1 MTRTALSS
9 PRPSI
14 DLPGA
19 ASVLERLYGLHGSLE
34 ELPGELDRNFL
45 VTVGPDRRFVLK
57 IYGTAAKAEVL
68 DFQDAALAH
77 IAQHDSALP
86 VPRVQAD
93 RDGKSTAQTR
103 LADGSMRL
111 VRLLTWLPGK
121 TMGGT
126 APYEPA
132 LLRSLGE
139 FLARLDRALEGFHH
153 PAMDRSLLWALTSA
167 PEHKKLLTHIEDP
180 QRRALAAGILGKF
193 ETKIEPA
200 LRGLR
205 QQVIHHDANDYNI
218 LIDERRRVS
227 GLIDF
232 GDMVA
237 GPTVAELAVAAAYA
251 MFGHVDPIKAVLPLI
266 AGYHDVSPL
275 SETELDLLLDLI
287 RTRLAQSVCMSSWQ
301 FSRDRSNTYLLISQ
315 KDAWTL
321 LEKLAVINET
331 FARFQFRDACG
342 LPANPATPK
351 ILAWLGQAEG
361 RIGPICRHDLR
372 REKGLVFDWSAESAD
387 LKALE
392 ALPDLKSR
400 SDHLFARMAAAGA
413 AFGVGRYREDRTVYR
428 TDLFAAAGGEERRTV
443 HLGIDLFLPAGEPVF
458 APLAGKV
465 HLLEN
470 NRAEGDYGPMI
481 VLEHEADDG
490 TPFWTLYGHL
500 AEKTLA
506 AHRVGDLVER
516 GETIAWIGTYPTN
529 GNWIPHL
536 HFQLITNFAGRGSD
550 IEGVVKRSEIDLW
563 ESLCP
568 DPNIILGIPDLVS
581 AIPPRS
587 PDYLLAQRHRHL
599 SPSLSLSYAEPLKIV
614 RGRGQFLYDE
624 QGRAWLDMVNNV
636 AHVGHCHPR
645 VVAAGQ
651 AQMAEL
657 NTNTRYLH
665 DNIVDYA
672 RRLTATLPDPL
683 SVCFFVN
690 SGSEANDLAIR
701 LARAYT
707 GQRDILAVDVA
718 YHGNL
723 SSLVD
728 ISPYKFDGPGG
739 KGRPPQTWVCAKPDG
754 YRGALKYG
762 TADLGARYAQE
773 IGKQIAAVRA
783 EGRGVAA
790 FFCESVLSCAGQ
802 IVLPPGYLAS
812 AYEQVRAAGGLCVA
826 DEVQVGFGRVGSHM
840 WGFETQ
846 GVVPDIVTM
855 GKPIGNGHPV
865 AAVVTTKA
873 IAAAFANGMEYF
885 NTFGGNPVSAAIG
898 IAVLDVI
905 RDEHLQHRALVVGQR
920 LIDGLEALKQRH
932 LLIGDVRGLGL
943 FVGIEFVRDRA
954 TLEPAAKE
962 TKAVIEAMKRRGMLL
977 SIDGPLYNV
986 IKIKPPMV
994 FDQDDADR
1002 FLAGLDDVLSA
1013 P

>member
-1 MTRTALSS
+1 MTETAISS

-14 DLPGA
+14 DLSEA
-19 ASVLERLYGLHGSLE
+19 ARVLDRLYGLHGSLE

-45 VTVGPDRRFVLK
+45 VTVAPDQRFVLK
-57 IYGTAAKAEVL
+57 IYGTAANAEVL
-68 DFQDAALAH
+68 DFQNAALAH
-77 IAQHDSALP
+77 IALHDQALP
-86 VPRVQAD
+86 VPRVVPD
-93 RDGKSTAQTR
+93 RSGNTTAETG
-103 LADGSMRL
+103 LADGTTRL
-111 VRLLTWLPGK
+111 VRMLTWLPGR
-121 TMGGT
+121 TMGGSG
-126 APYEPA
+126 PSEPQ

-139 FLARLDRALEGFHH
+139 FLARLDRALEDFRHA
-153 PAMDRSLLWALTSA
+153 AMERPLLWALTSA
-167 PEHKKLLTHIEDP
+167 PEHRKLLVHIEDP
-180 QRRALAAGILGKF
+180 QRRELAGAILAKF
-193 ETKIEPA
+193 ENTILPF
-200 LRGLR
+200 LRGMRR
-205 QQVIHHDANDYNI
+205 QVVHHDANDYNI
-218 LIDERRRVS
+218 LIDDHRRVS

-237 GPTVAELAVAAAYA
+237 GPTIAELAVAIAYA
-251 MFGHVDPIKAVLPLI
+251 MFGHADPIKAVLPLV
-266 AGYHDVSPL
+266 AGYHDVNPL
-275 SETELDLLLDLI
+275 SEVEIDLLLDLV

-301 FSRDRSNTYLLISQ
+301 FSRDRGNTYLLISQ
-315 KDAWTL
+315 KDAWAL
-321 LEKLAVINET
+321 LEKLASINER
-331 FARFQFRDACG
+331 FARYQLRDACG
-342 LPANPATPK
+342 LPGNPDTPK
-351 ILAWLGQAEG
+351 IVAWLGQAG
-361 RIGPICRHDLR
+361 DRIGPLCRHDLR
-372 REKGLVFDWSAESAD
+372 RDKGLVFDWSAESPD

-392 ALPDLKSR
+392 ALPDIGSR
-400 SDHLFARMAAAGA
+400 SDHLFERMRQAGA
-413 AFGVGRYREDRTVYR
+413 VFGVGRYREDRTVYR
-428 TDLFAAAGGEERRTV
+428 TELFAVAAGEERRTV
-443 HLGIDLFLPAGEPVF
+443 HLGIDLFLPAGEAIL
-458 APLAGKV
+458 APLAGRV

-470 NRAEGDYGPMI
+470 NRAEGDYGPLI
-481 VLEHEADDG
+481 VLEHQTDEG
-490 TPFWTLYGHL
+490 TKFWTLYGHL
-500 AEKTLA
+500 AEKTLT
-506 AHRVGDLVER
+506 AHKIGDRVER
-516 GETIAWIGTYPTN
+516 GETIAWVGTYPTN

-536 HFQLITNFAGRGSD
+536 HFQLITDFVGRGAD
-550 IEGVVKRSEIDLW
+550 LEGVVKRSEIDVW

-568 DPNIILGIPDLVS
+568 DPNIILGIPDAVS
-581 AIPPRS
+581 TIPPRA
-587 PDYLLAQRHRHL
+587 PDYLLAQRRRHL

-624 QGRAWLDMVNNV
+624 NGRAWLDMVNNV

-665 DNIVDYA
+665 DNVVDFA

-683 SVCFFVN
+683 RVCFFVN

-762 TADLGARYAQE
+762 TPSLGSRYAE
-773 IGKQIAAVRA
+773 EVGKQIAAVRA

-802 IVLPPGYLAS
+802 VVLPQGYLAA

-826 DEVQVGFGRVGSHM
+826 DEVQVGFGRVGTHM

-865 AAVVTTKA
+865 AAVVTTRE
-873 IAAAFANGMEYF
+873 IATAFANGMEYF

-905 RDEHLQHRALVVGQR
+905 RDEHLQHHSLTIGRR
-920 LIDGLEALKQRH
+920 LIEGLESLKQRH
-932 LLIGDVRGLGL
+932 PLIGDVRGLGL

-962 TKAVIEAMKRRGMLL
+962 TKAIVEAMKRRGMLL

-986 IKIKPPMV
+986 IKIKPPLV
-994 FDQDDADR
+994 FDQADCDR
-1002 FLAGLDDVLSA
+1002 FLSGLDEVLSA
-1013 P
+1013 